1 MSEQTAKSNV
11 PSLKDLLARLRDIN
25 GVLESSE
32 HKLDFLASNS
42 PQDKS
47 EQDSSPVSEA
57 SATLDD
63 LNNVIDRISRRANHI
78 GKSTNI
84 IVGS

>member
-1 MSEQTAKSNV
+1 MSEVKQTSV
-11 PSLKDLLARLRDIN
+11 PSLKDLLARLREIN
-25 GVLESSE
+25 GILDTSE
-32 HKLDFLASNS
+32 HKLDFLASNN
-42 PQDKS
+42 PQDKA
-47 EQDSSPVSEA
+47 EQDSQSPVAE

-78 GKSTNI
+78 QKSTNI